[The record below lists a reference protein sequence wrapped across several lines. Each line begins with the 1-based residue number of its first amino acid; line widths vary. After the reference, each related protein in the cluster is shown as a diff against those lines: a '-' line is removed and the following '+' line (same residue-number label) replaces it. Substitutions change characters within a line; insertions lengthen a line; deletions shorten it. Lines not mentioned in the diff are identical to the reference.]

1 MGPVLVTYK
10 ATKGAHTEGQEVID
24 AGDWFKT

>member
-1 MGPVLVTYK
+1 MGQVEIKYR
-10 ATKGAHTEGQEVID
+10 AAKGAHMEGQEVID